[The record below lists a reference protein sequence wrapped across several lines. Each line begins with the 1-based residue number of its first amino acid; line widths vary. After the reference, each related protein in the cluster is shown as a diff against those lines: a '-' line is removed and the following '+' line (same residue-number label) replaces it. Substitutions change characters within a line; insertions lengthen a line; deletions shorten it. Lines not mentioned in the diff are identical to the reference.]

1 MLSMGELATQG
12 QTGRAGPQG
21 SGSQCHHVSNEEG
34 PREDVLKDRNV
45 LKYVLNVVLIIT
57 KYALITEIFLNKE
70 KHEEENS

>member
-1 MLSMGELATQG
+1 M
-12 QTGRAGPQG
+12 
-21 SGSQCHHVSNEEG
+21 SNEEG